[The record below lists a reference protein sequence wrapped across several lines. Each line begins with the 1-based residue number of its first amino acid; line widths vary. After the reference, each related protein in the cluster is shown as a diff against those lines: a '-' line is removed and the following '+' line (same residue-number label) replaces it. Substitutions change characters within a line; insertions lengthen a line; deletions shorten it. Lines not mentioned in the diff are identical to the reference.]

1 MEFGYWGFRGLANPM
16 RLALEY
22 AGVEYTDKRFASKE
36 EWHAHRDGA
45 LKEAGVAFPSLPYL
59 LCGDG
64 TWVAQSRVILRYVAE
79 KHGFGGESD
88 AERWAAAMVQEECG
102 DLFAAYVKV
111 AFAADDARE
120 AARKEQI
127 AGSITTHM
135 GRLEAFL
142 ADKEWVAGGA
152 GVTYADLVLFD
163 VVEWMWSL
171 DGELKD
177 AYPKLRSL
185 HERVG
190 ELPAIKA
197 YVARKDGDKPYIDR
211 PFTPSKLG

>member
-1 MEFGYWGFRGLANPM
+1 LANPM
-16 RLALEY
+16 RLAIEY

-64 TWVAQSRVILRYVAE
+64 TWVAQPRVILRYEAE
-79 KHGFGGESD
+79 KNGFCGESD
-88 AERWAAAMVQEECG
+88 AESWAAAIVQEECG
-102 DLFAAYVKV
+102 GLFSAYVKV

-120 AARKEQI
+120 AARKEQF

-152 GVTYADLVLFD
+152 GVT
-163 VVEWMWSL
+163 
-171 DGELKD
+171 
-177 AYPKLRSL
+177 
-185 HERVG
+185 
-190 ELPAIKA
+190 
-197 YVARKDGDKPYIDR
+197 
-211 PFTPSKLG
+211 